1 MLKKLVGAELSVGAP
16 TVECKDKEA
25 KSRRRVCHTQVKNL
39 ESRRQRITYFMKCE
53 SNMAMS
59 GSD

>member
-1 MLKKLVGAELSVGAP
+1 MQKKLVGAELSVDAP

-25 KSRRRVCHTQVKNL
+25 KSRRVCHTQVKNL

-53 SNMAMS
+53 SNMAMR